1 MLKRR
6 SLLKALGAF
15 RATPLLGAA
24 NEAAW
29 PAQISLNG
37 SDWLLASLAADQ
49 GERGPVFTGDF
60 TTGKAIPGIVPGDV
74 YWDLER
80 AGKLPSIYCGKDSTK
95 LVWVAGREWWYR
107 KRFAVPGGWNRK
119 TVRLRFAGVDYC
131 ADVWLNG
138 EPLGRHEG
146 QFTPF
151 EFDVSEHLR
160 YGCENLLTVRIH
172 AVPPSV
178 RQELVAT
185 PGKEWPLM
193 QAMRLAYPFWK
204 SMTNSGWDWGTPV
217 ITMGIWKP
225 VSLIA
230 SNGIWLSDLVVL
242 PALAPPYGS
251 ALLRVRVR
259 VNAKVPTRVKLVC
272 EARCLTAH
280 APGARAERAVD
291 IAGGGQDATLELNIG
306 QPCLWWPNGYGPQ
319 NLYELTLIAR
329 PECGGNILDR
339 ISTRFGI
346 RDLQM
351 LANPESADDL
361 EYVDYSTGNAVTNK
375 LPRPPP
381 SRKYLMQIN
390 GRRIFAQGANW
401 LPCDLLFGR
410 ARKPAYEHLIR
421 LAARANFNLF
431 RVWGGGLIEKEEFF
445 DLCDRYGIMLFQEFP
460 NAGPR
465 LPETGKAL
473 AITARETREILP
485 LLVNHPCIVRYG
497 GGNEWYRTLGDS
509 RQMAQLRN
517 ICTNFDPTRPYHD
530 PDPEVI
536 SQRHGPHGFDHARH
550 YRTYNTGRPLTAG
563 PDDPL
568 EWTEYGASGASSVET
583 LKRIIPP
590 ESLWPVRNSDPHW
603 IWHKAFRA
611 FGDDNWLAPA
621 QFSYLFGDLPD
632 LETMVRCSQFMQAEG
647 LRYAN
652 QAMRRRKWHRSACA
666 FWTFNEPWPNAAHGC
681 VVEFHG
687 RPKMAYY
694 YARQS
699 YAPVDISAVYGSL
712 SCNAGKPM
720 DVQVWVTNNRPRQ
733 FADRRWRYRIY
744 DTRGR
749 LQTESTRTVKI
760 PAEASAEIGK
770 VNWVPPADIKG
781 EAALLCLD
789 LLDAAGGIA
798 ARNLYTF
805 GIDASPPLAALL
817 RAAATSLRV
826 RRLTPAAI
834 EVENAGPNPALF
846 VELRVGALEGA
857 RSYLEDNYFFLAP
870 AERRRIAVT
879 CTTPARRT
887 APAVAVE
894 VRAWNSDSI
903 RINT

>member
-6 SLLKALGAF
+6 SLLKGLGAF

-24 NEAAW
+24 DEAAG
-29 PAQISLNG
+29 PAQLSLDGN
-37 SDWLLASLAADQ
+37 DWLLASLAARQ
-49 GERGPVFTGDF
+49 GERGRVFAEDF
-60 TTGKAIPGIVPGDV
+60 PTGKAIPGSVPGDV
-74 YWDLER
+74 YGDLER
-80 AGKLPSIYCGKDSTK
+80 AGKLPSIYYGENSQR
-95 LVWVAGREWWYR
+95 LAWVAGREWWYR
-107 KRFAVPGGWNRK
+107 KSFAVPGGWNRK
-119 TVRLRFAGVDYC
+119 IVRLRFAGVDYL

-138 EPLGRHEG
+138 QPLGRHEG

-160 YGCENLLTVRIH
+160 YGHENVLTVRIH
-172 AVPPSV
+172 AAPPSV
-178 RQELVAT
+178 RKELVAT

-193 QAMRLAYPFWK
+193 QAMRAAYPFWK
-204 SMTNSGWDWGTPV
+204 SMTNSGWDWGTPL

-225 VSLIA
+225 VRLIA
-230 SNGIWLSDLVVL
+230 SNGIWLSELVVL
-242 PALAPPYGS
+242 PALPPPYGS

-259 VNAKVPTRVKLVC
+259 VNAKAPARVKLAC
-272 EARCLTAH
+272 ESRCLTAP

-291 IAGGGQDATLELNIG
+291 IASGGQDATLELKID
-306 QPCLWWPNGYGPQ
+306 QPRLWWPNGYGPQ
-319 NLYELTLIAR
+319 NLYELSLTAR
-329 PECGGNILDR
+329 PERGGNILDR

-351 LANPESADDL
+351 LANPESADGR
-361 EYVDYSTGNAVTNK
+361 EYVDYSTGKPVTIK
-375 LPRPPP
+375 LPQPPP
-381 SRKYLMQIN
+381 PRKYLMQIN

-431 RVWGGGLIEKEEFF
+431 RVWGGGLIDKEEFF

-465 LPETGKAL
+465 LPETDEAL
-473 AITARETREILP
+473 AITARETRQILP

-497 GGNEWYRTLGDS
+497 GGNEWYRTAQDS

-517 ICTNFDPTRPYHD
+517 ICNDFDPTRPYHD

-536 SQRHGPHGFDHARH
+536 AQRHGPHWYDHAQH

-583 LKRIIPP
+583 LKRIMPP
-590 ESLWPVRNSDPHW
+590 ESLWPVRDSDPHW

-611 FGDDNWLAPA
+611 FGAGNWLAPA
-621 QFSYLFGDLPD
+621 EFSYLFGDPPD
-632 LETMVRCSQFMQAEG
+632 LETMVRCSQFVQAEG

-681 VVEFHG
+681 VVEFYG

-694 YARQS
+694 YAKQS

-720 DVQVWVTNNRPRQ
+720 DVQVWVTNDGPRQ
-733 FADRRWRYRIY
+733 FPDRRWRYRIY

-749 LQTESTRTVKI
+749 LQTEHARTVTI

-770 VNWVPPADIKG
+770 VDWAPPADMQG

-805 GIDASPPLAALL
+805 GIDAAPPLAALL

-834 EVENAGPNPALF
+834 EVENAGPHPALF
-846 VELRVGALEGA
+846 VELQVGALEGA

-879 CTTPARRT
+879 CITPERRT

-903 RINT
+903 RIDI